1 MLMILMHVFIL
12 PLILN
17 VLHVVLLMML
27 PPSNFQL
34 LHCVLMMRL
43 LECFIDEL
51 ISVV

>member
-1 MLMILMHVFIL
+1 MLIILMHVFIL
-12 PLILN
+12 PLSLN